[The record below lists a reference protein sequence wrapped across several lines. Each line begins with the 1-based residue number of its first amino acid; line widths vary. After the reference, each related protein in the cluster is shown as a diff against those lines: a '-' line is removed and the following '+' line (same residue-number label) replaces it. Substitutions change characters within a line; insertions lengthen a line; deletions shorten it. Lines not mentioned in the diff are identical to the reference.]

1 MPNRAVVSSHQFD
14 ILLHC
19 RAGPRGFRAQYQ
31 GLKTSATGCCF
42 LQQAGTQG
50 LFLKPSRPGLVAYSS
65 LGQCFS
71 RAKNT
76 VKDTEQEHR
85 GVPAASL
92 YHSQRW
98 SSPWVWKPPPRATPP
113 AFREGLRPAPSVL
126 GEPALY
132 SLQGGTEAHTGFA
145 PLCKINSLTG
155 LSKEVRGFWPAQR
168 SFPSLK
174 EGVTSEGAVVE

>member
-1 MPNRAVVSSHQFD
+1 MATYKSSTRLACFKEHQVKAVLRQLATNMPNRAVVSSHQFD
-14 ILLHC
+14 IPLRC
-19 RAGPRGFRAQYQ
+19 GARPRGFRAQYQ

-50 LFLKPSRPGLVAYSS
+50 LFLKPSRPGWVAYSS

-76 VKDTEQEHR
+76 AKGTEQEHR

-98 SSPWVWKPPPRATPP
+98 SSPWVWKPRHPEPPH
-113 AFREGLRPAPSVL
+113 
-126 GEPALY
+126 
-132 SLQGGTEAHTGFA
+132 Q
-145 PLCKINSLTG
+145 
-155 LSKEVRGFWPAQR
+155 LSGKV
-168 SFPSLK
+168 
-174 EGVTSEGAVVE
+174 

>member
-19 RAGPRGFRAQYQ
+19 GAGPRGFRLSIGVWRLQPQ
-31 GLKTSATGCCF
+31 DCCF
-42 LQQAGTQG
+42 LLQAGTQG
-50 LFLKPSRPGLVAYSS
+50 LDLKPSRPRWIAYSS

-76 VKDTEQEHR
+76 AKGTEQEHR

-98 SSPWVWKPPPRATPP
+98 RSPWVWKPRHPEPPHQLSGKVWDLPRGYWESQLSTVC
-113 AFREGLRPAPSVL
+113 RVGQRLTL
-126 GEPALY
+126 AL
-132 SLQGGTEAHTGFA
+132 LLFA
-145 PLCKINSLTG
+145 RLT
-155 LSKEVRGFWPAQR
+155 V
-168 SFPSLK
+168 
-174 EGVTSEGAVVE
+174 

>member
-1 MPNRAVVSSHQFD
+1 MGVEA
-14 ILLHC
+14 
-19 RAGPRGFRAQYQ
+19 
-31 GLKTSATGCCF
+31 TS
-42 LQQAGTQG
+42 
-50 LFLKPSRPGLVAYSS
+50 
-65 LGQCFS
+65 
-71 RAKNT
+71 
-76 VKDTEQEHR
+76 
-85 GVPAASL
+85 
-92 YHSQRW
+92 
-98 SSPWVWKPPPRATPP
+98 PRATLP
-113 AFREGLRPAPSVL
+113 AFREGLRPAPRVL